1 MRRFLLERIH
11 HPEIFP
17 ELHRVNHSKSISPM
31 RQCNF
36 KHARSKPFHRLRYIS
51 LASFGGNRERR
62 QTNRLRP
69 FRRFEPS
76 CSRVESAF
84 AADAFVN
91 AAGAWEKK
99 WGLRLNRLNAPP
111 HYVGEQPP
119 NTTLTDE
126 FAKGSVAHLL
136 AT

>member
-1 MRRFLLERIH
+1 MDRALVRA
-11 HPEIFP
+11 
-17 ELHRVNHSKSISPM
+17 VV
-31 RQCNF
+31 
-36 KHARSKPFHRLRYIS
+36 
-51 LASFGGNRERR
+51 LASGER
-62 QTNRLRP
+62 
-69 FRRFEPS
+69 
-76 CSRVESAF
+76 V

-119 NTTLTDE
+119 NTTLTDK